1 MAADGKGACI
11 LPHGVLFRGNA
22 EGEIRKN
29 IVKAGYIKGLIGL
42 PQNLFY
48 GTGIPACI
56 IILDKQ
62 EASDRKGIF
71 MIDAKD
77 GFVKD
82 GNMNR
87 LREED
92 IQRIVDTW
100 EAWVDVPHY
109 ARFVPQEEIEKNDY
123 NLNIP
128 RYVDTFE
135 AEDVIDLDAITRI
148 QLNQLQGQ
156 LLRVV
161 IDHPQLSVD
170 VFFDE
175 NKVRLEPT
183 VTGHSQTPS
192 IFEQRPYDVQNKI
205 TDATAT
211 LHVANVVELV
221 KLLLSD
227 MDQIGNIP
235 LQGDYHLLQ
244 DIQRI
249 IQQAEPDL
257 AAHLSPWIGPQL
269 AHELSK
275 IQLAPK
281 QLKRSLQSHLFFVED
296 ALKEDS
302 GLFAPRWQM
311 DDLNRE
317 TRQLN
322 QEVDRLEARF
332 QQLQAQFNSH
342 QQSTQN

>member
-1 MAADGKGACI
+1 MWSILALGA
-11 LPHGVLFRGNA
+11 VER
-22 EGEIRKN
+22 
-29 IVKAGYIKGLIGL
+29 
-42 PQNLFY
+42 
-48 GTGIPACI
+48 I
-56 IILDKQ
+56 IHHL
-62 EASDRKGIF
+62 
-71 MIDAKD
+71 
-77 GFVKD
+77 
-82 GNMNR
+82 
-87 LREED
+87 
-92 IQRIVDTW
+92 
-100 EAWVDVPHY
+100 
-109 ARFVPQEEIEKNDY
+109 
-123 NLNIP
+123 
-128 RYVDTFE
+128 
-135 AEDVIDLDAITRI
+135 IDLDAITRI

-161 IDHPQLSVD
+161 IDSPQLSVD

-183 VTGHSQTPS
+183 VTGHSQKSS
-192 IFEQRPYDVQNKI
+192 IFEQRPFDPQYKI

-211 LHVANVVELV
+211 LQVENVVELI

-249 IQQAEPDL
+249 MQQAEPDL

-269 AHELSK
+269 AHELGK

-281 QLKRSLQSHLFFVED
+281 QLKRSLQSHLFFIED
-296 ALKEDS
+296 TLKEDS

-311 DDLNRE
+311 DDLHRE

-322 QEVDRLEARF
+322 QELDRLEARL
-332 QQLQAQFNSH
+332 QQLHASFIPAKNFSQD
-342 QQSTQN
+342 

>member
-1 MAADGKGACI
+1 MWSILALGA
-11 LPHGVLFRGNA
+11 VER
-22 EGEIRKN
+22 
-29 IVKAGYIKGLIGL
+29 
-42 PQNLFY
+42 
-48 GTGIPACI
+48 I
-56 IILDKQ
+56 IHQ
-62 EASDRKGIF
+62 
-71 MIDAKD
+71 
-77 GFVKD
+77 
-82 GNMNR
+82 
-87 LREED
+87 
-92 IQRIVDTW
+92 
-100 EAWVDVPHY
+100 
-109 ARFVPQEEIEKNDY
+109 
-123 NLNIP
+123 
-128 RYVDTFE
+128 
-135 AEDVIDLDAITRI
+135 VIDLDAITRI

-269 AHELSK
+269 AHELGK

-332 QQLQAQFNSH
+332 QQLQAQLKPLLKKQKKGEELLNP
-342 QQSTQN
+342 TQN

>member
-1 MAADGKGACI
+1 MWSI
-11 LPHGVLFRGNA
+11 LALSAVER
-22 EGEIRKN
+22 
-29 IVKAGYIKGLIGL
+29 LI
-42 PQNLFY
+42 
-48 GTGIPACI
+48 
-56 IILDKQ
+56 
-62 EASDRKGIF
+62 
-71 MIDAKD
+71 
-77 GFVKD
+77 
-82 GNMNR
+82 
-87 LREED
+87 
-92 IQRIVDTW
+92 
-100 EAWVDVPHY
+100 HH
-109 ARFVPQEEIEKNDY
+109 
-123 NLNIP
+123 
-128 RYVDTFE
+128 
-135 AEDVIDLDAITRI
+135 VIDLDAITRI

-161 IDHPQLSVD
+161 IDSPQLSVD

-183 VTGHSQTPS
+183 VTGQSQSPS
-192 IFEQRPYDVQNKI
+192 IFEQRPFDPQQKI

-211 LHVANVVELV
+211 LHVENVVELV

-249 IQQAEPDL
+249 MQQAEPDL

-269 AHELSK
+269 AHELGK
-275 IQLAPK
+275 IQLAPQ

-296 ALKEDS
+296 TLKEDS

-322 QEVDRLEARF
+322 QSLDRLEAQL
-332 QQLQAQFNSH
+332 QQLQTQFN
-342 QQSTQN
+342 QQKQTTQD

>member
-1 MAADGKGACI
+1 MWSILALGA
-11 LPHGVLFRGNA
+11 VER
-22 EGEIRKN
+22 
-29 IVKAGYIKGLIGL
+29 
-42 PQNLFY
+42 
-48 GTGIPACI
+48 I
-56 IILDKQ
+56 IHQ
-62 EASDRKGIF
+62 
-71 MIDAKD
+71 
-77 GFVKD
+77 
-82 GNMNR
+82 
-87 LREED
+87 
-92 IQRIVDTW
+92 
-100 EAWVDVPHY
+100 
-109 ARFVPQEEIEKNDY
+109 
-123 NLNIP
+123 
-128 RYVDTFE
+128 
-135 AEDVIDLDAITRI
+135 VIDLDAITRI

-211 LHVANVVELV
+211 LHVANVVELA

-269 AHELSK
+269 AHELGK

-322 QEVDRLEARF
+322 QEIDRLDARF
-332 QQLQAQFNSH
+332 QQLQAQLKPLLTSPQKGEELLNP
-342 QQSTQN
+342 TQN